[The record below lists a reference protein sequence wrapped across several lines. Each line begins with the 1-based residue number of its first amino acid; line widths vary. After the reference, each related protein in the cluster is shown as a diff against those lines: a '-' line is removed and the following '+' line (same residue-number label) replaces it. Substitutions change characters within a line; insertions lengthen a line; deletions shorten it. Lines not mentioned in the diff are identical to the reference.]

1 MTIRIIF
8 KSVCFHALFIL
19 ALTKWKISLYML
31 PIQEFK
37 FHSGMA
43 GLEFPE
49 RDHTQSLS
57 ISQYCYPLC

>member
-1 MTIRIIF
+1 M
-8 KSVCFHALFIL
+8 CFHALFIL
-19 ALTKWKISLYML
+19 ALKKVKISLYVL

-43 GLEFPE
+43 GLEFRE

-57 ISQYCYPLC
+57 ISQYYYPLC